1 MYKLITATP
10 GLALVLAVTHL
21 LTPLPRLSVLG
32 QGDGGRQLPSIML
45 ENQVRSLP
53 YCTVNELEPF
63 RSLKKLLY
71 FQVQKPQYLKVF
83 VLLPILHLKEMA
95 PACFS

>member
-1 MYKLITATP
+1 MYKLVTATP

-53 YCTVNELEPF
+53 YCMVNELEPF
-63 RSLKKLLY
+63 RSVKKNS
-71 FQVQKPQYLKVF
+71 
-83 VLLPILHLKEMA
+83 VLSGTKTPILKGFCTPAHLTSERNGS
-95 PACFS
+95 CLL